1 MEKQTGASQ
10 KPFRVVIVGAGIV
23 GLSLSHALQLAK
35 IDHVV
40 LEKHREIVS
49 VRGAALMIWP
59 GIARVFDQFGIL
71 KDIQATFTPVSA
83 EYDRYPDGSVYCV
96 GDNVQTVGKAFE
108 LPVILFDRMRCV
120 THLYEGLPDQSFI
133 RTNSRVD
140 RVEHT
145 KTGVKVYL
153 TDGTVEEGDIVVGAD
168 GVHSI
173 VKQLMWD
180 YAAKNESDAL
190 PELHKNPLYS
200 DFKAIFGTSEMKD
213 MPELGPS
220 DVHVVNGYNTNKLVF
235 TQPGKVLWALMYRD
249 EHEQPPT
256 PFRPTQQ
263 EQDEIAAR
271 FKDLKLV
278 GNITV
283 GDLYKNKTR
292 AGVLSLEEG
301 ILNKWHSGRMVLVG
315 DSAHKMTADLG
326 MGANTAIESAV
337 VLVNL
342 LHGALKDDPNRH
354 FSQDEISDLFA
365 KYQKKRYPAAKIWM
379 ELSGKVTRSRSYESL
394 WARFFVTQIA
404 PMPWMQKM
412 KSAKFIQVLAKTAKL
427 DFVSTRTINENAE
440 GWKQVPEN
448 KGNGASWV
456 AYALVT
462 SVVGV
467 GLSYAAVLK
476 WGLPASFSMA

>member
-23 GLSLSHALQLAK
+23 GLSLSHALQLAN

-40 LEKHREIVS
+40 LEKHSKIVS

-59 GIARVFDQFGIL
+59 GVARILDQFGIL
-71 KDIQATFTPVSA
+71 KDIQATVTPVSA
-83 EYDRYPDGSVYCV
+83 EYERYPDGSINAV
-96 GDNVQTVGKAFE
+96 GDNVQMVGKRFE

-120 THLYEGLPDQSFI
+120 THLYDGLPDQSFI

-153 TDGTVEEGDIVVGAD
+153 TDGSVEEGDMVIGAD
-168 GVHSI
+168 GVHSN
-173 VKQLMWD
+173 VRQLMWEH
-180 YAAKNESDAL
+180 AAKNEPQAL
-190 PELHKNPLYS
+190 PELDKDALYS
-200 DFKAIFGTSEMKD
+200 DFKAMFGASEIKD
-213 MPELGPS
+213 MPELGPA
-220 DVHVVNGYNTNKLVF
+220 DVHVVQGYGTTKLVF
-235 TQPGKVLWALMYRD
+235 TQPGNVYWALMYKD
-249 EHEQPPT
+249 EHEQPPK

-271 FKDLKLV
+271 FKDMKMV
-278 GNITV
+278 GNITL

-292 AGVLSLEEG
+292 AGALNLEEG
-301 ILNKWHSGRMVLVG
+301 IVSKWHSGRMVLVG

-326 MGANTAIESAV
+326 MGANTAIESAI

-342 LHGALKDDPNRH
+342 LQRALKDDPCRH
-354 FSQDEISDLFA
+354 FSQEEISDLFGE
-365 KYQKKRYPAAKIWM
+365 YQETRYGAAKKWM
-379 ELSGKVTRSRSYESL
+379 ELSGKVTRTRSYESL
-394 WARFFVTQIA
+394 WARFFITQIA
-404 PMPWMQKM
+404 PMAWLQKI
-412 KSAKFIQVLAKTAKL
+412 KNEQFVQALAKTAKL
-427 DFVSTRTINENAE
+427 EFAPTKTINENAD
-440 GWKQVPEN
+440 GWKQIP
-448 KGNGASWV
+448 GDQSTGAPWV

-467 GLSYAAVLK
+467 GLSYAAVLR
-476 WGLPASFSMA
+476 WGMPASFSMA